1 MSNIEKILQRIRMLM
16 KESFFYK
23 KDVLINLIRTPK
35 EYPYIQIYA
44 ALTQLIEDKSEVII
58 DKYDRTGH
66 LINIDD
72 YYLFQPSEL
81 TNKNISIFERSVPI
95 DFKHSMVDFQLK
107 QDVVKTVI
115 DNRNIQNIV
124 VDETMDSEG
133 KKIVDDLL
141 PFYDVAINFL
151 KQPRV
156 PRGDDSAESW
166 FRHSGIVMKKMVHDG
181 VSTLD
186 ELLEFLV
193 EHILES
199 LLFKEK
205 VHVMNHLYSIDNFKK
220 LTFEWFAKK
229 YFEKNIL
236 TVKNIR
242 AFILYDLHIRKT
254 MILNK
259 KNIWELAEPS
269 DEIEIDESKEG
280 KEKLNFNIDN
290 YLNKETGNGIIGFIG
305 FKKKSKILMF
315 KTKDVLL
322 PRDTGASCIES
333 GKSKTLVVINKII
346 GKETYNK
353 ENTKIIKDDNGNI
366 TQEAVSESELC
377 VLQEFILRKY
387 NKDKKLGK
395 LWFLTPDMAIHFG
408 IYNPKI

>member
-1 MSNIEKILQRIRMLM
+1 MYPINRLYVEDPTNIKYYGDIEFYKWLYMQNDPKLAVFAELVHAPKLNDSIEKMRA
-16 KESFFYK
+16 KV
-23 KDVLINLIRTPK
+23 KD
-35 EYPYIQIYA
+35 
-44 ALTQLIEDKSEVII
+44 
-58 DKYDRTGH
+58 
-66 LINIDD
+66 
-72 YYLFQPSEL
+72 
-81 TNKNISIFERSVPI
+81 
-95 DFKHSMVDFQLK
+95 
-107 QDVVKTVI
+107 
-115 DNRNIQNIV
+115 
-124 VDETMDSEG
+124 
-133 KKIVDDLL
+133 
-141 PFYDVAINFL
+141 
-151 KQPRV
+151 
-156 PRGDDSAESW
+156 
-166 FRHSGIVMKKMVHDG
+166 
-181 VSTLD
+181 LD
-186 ELLEFLV
+186 T
-193 EHILES
+193 I
-199 LLFKEK
+199 
-205 VHVMNHLYSIDNFKK
+205 SIDNFKK
-220 LTFEWFAKK
+220 LTFEWFIKI

-236 TVKNIR
+236 IIKNINIK

-259 KNIWELAEPS
+259 KNVWELAEPS

-280 KEKLNFNIDN
+280 KEKLIFNIDN
-290 YLNKETGNGIIGFIG
+290 YLNKETSNGIIGFIG

-353 ENTKIIKDDNGNI
+353 ENTKIIKDEDGNI
-366 TQEAVSESELC
+366 IQEAVSESELC